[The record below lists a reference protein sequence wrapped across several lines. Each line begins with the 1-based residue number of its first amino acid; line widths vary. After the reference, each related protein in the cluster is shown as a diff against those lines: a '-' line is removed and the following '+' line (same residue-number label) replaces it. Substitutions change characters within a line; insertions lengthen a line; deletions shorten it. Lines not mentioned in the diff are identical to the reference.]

1 MTSIYANLWE
11 QKNVFTE
18 EKGGQLPQDWFG
30 TPTWLSIY
38 GLNTYMVAVT
48 SYENALYP
56 VPGEIALK
64 SYPLFT
70 TQQSYIGPCM
80 NYVIGQNEICQGI
93 NPGCSLI
100 SFVSFSLILG
110 PGDKGNWGLIIS
122 NQGHLPSV
130 TQLCLGGRGGCW
142 NPWGIFDGCDFCLHS
157 ILHVTWNLEY
167 RQLLLDSSELQ
178 IFIIGDPSQDLS
190 KGNLR
195 WHYKGSHMFVPCT
208 YMWNPRWLSDPD
220 FLHAEFLWQK

>member
-1 MTSIYANLWE
+1 MCS
-11 QKNVFTE
+11 QKKRV
-18 EKGGQLPQDWFG
+18 QLPQDWFG

-48 SYENALYP
+48 SYENALYS

-167 RQLLLDSSELQ
+167 PQLLLDSSELQ
-178 IFIIGDPSQDLS
+178 IFIIGDPSQHLS
-190 KGNLR
+190 IGKLR

-220 FLHAEFLWQK
+220 FLHAEFRWQK